1 MSASCNLE
9 ASSADWSTPPPEVA
23 AAAKRRWPDSDW
35 DSTAQAE
42 SVMAAGF
49 VPATVIPARFGVVC
63 TGEFRGLAA
72 VAKLDADPA
81 AHAVEQ
87 ASRDLAH
94 VGAAPEMLFSDA
106 SGATITKQV
115 VPGHTARVE
124 RPKISLLA
132 VTLGRIASCPLRA
145 EAPRLSDFLR
155 PRLAAGFDSDVSSS
169 SEAPTDAERK
179 RALSFLDDLEDGTS
193 ATIHGDVSA
202 GNALFDG
209 SRWLLI
215 DPRGVAGDWH
225 YDVAVVAHKLRVSPE
240 ELTALCDVAGAY
252 QERVECWR
260 AVAAAARV

>member
-1 MSASCNLE
+1 MPVSRDLE
-9 ASSADWSTPPPEVA
+9 ASSADWSTPRSEVA

-35 DSTAQAE
+35 DSAAQAE
-42 SVMAAGF
+42 SVLAAGF
-49 VPATVIPARFGVVC
+49 IPVTVIPARFGVVC
-63 TGEFRGLAA
+63 MGEFRGFAA

-81 AHAVEQ
+81 APAVEQ

-94 VGAAPEMLFSDA
+94 AGAAPEMLFSDTA
-106 SGATITKQV
+106 GATITKQV
-115 VPGHTARVE
+115 VPGYTARVE

-145 EAPRLSDFLR
+145 EAQRLSDFLR

-169 SEAPTDAERK
+169 SEAPTATERK
-179 RALSFLDDLEDGTS
+179 RALSILDELEDGTS
-193 ATIHGDVSA
+193 ATVHGDVSA
-202 GNALFDG
+202 GNVLFDG
-209 SRWLLI
+209 SQWLLI

-240 ELTALCDVAGAY
+240 ELTVLCDVAGAC